1 MVSSTTT
8 ALGEIGTGIYGSV
21 GDGGQK
27 FASITVAAGQSAELV
42 ADSTNDRIR
51 VLALVLTQIGSS
63 STSTAKF
70 HSNDDSATETDLT
83 GLLGTKVQS
92 DMVLVL
98 PFNPAG
104 WFQTEVDGSLNITT
118 TNAAA
123 AGFLVYELVAGT

>member
-8 ALGEIGTGIYGSV
+8 ALAELGNTVFGG
-21 GDGGQK
+21 GGQK
-27 FASITVAAGQSAELV
+27 FASITVGATASAELV
-42 ADSTNDRIR
+42 ADSTKNRIR
-51 VLALVLTQIGSS
+51 VLALVLTQIGHSS
-63 STSTAKF
+63 LATVKF
-70 HSNDDSATETDLT
+70 HSNDDDDAETDLT
-83 GLLGTKVQS
+83 GSFGTKAS

-118 TNAAA
+118 ANATA